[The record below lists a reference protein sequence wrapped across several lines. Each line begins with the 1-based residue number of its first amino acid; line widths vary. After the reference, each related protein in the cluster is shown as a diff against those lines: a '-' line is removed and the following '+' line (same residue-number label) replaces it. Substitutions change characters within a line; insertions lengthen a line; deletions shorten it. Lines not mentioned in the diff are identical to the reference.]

1 MNRRDFLG
9 TGLGSVVAA
18 TTATGAAAPD
28 AAEAQPG
35 PSAPA
40 TGDGVTSPADV
51 KLNVKP
57 VMTNILH
64 SDVWEGPCRWASVSP
79 EKEKA
84 QAEARFAGWAK
95 QMKEGGFGGRADVQV
110 LDPVHITFSED
121 FVVKPEQLD
130 QLKPDLARADA
141 YFVYPAGS
149 SVSAFEIARF
159 AGRPILLTGL
169 GCRNVD
175 IAAYTR
181 NMGFEAIVPADG
193 KELDG
198 VLTLLRARKVFR
210 QTRVLFPTDRGLPA
224 SCSVGSIWDLESLQ
238 ERHGIVVTKIS
249 YRELTEEMDRTMADQ
264 AKAEAAGQLAD
275 QLLGG
280 ADKSFIDRQYVVRS
294 AQFHQAVTRLM
305 NRHGSNAF
313 TIECFEFCSS
323 RLPDQ
328 WKIVPCLIHALL
340 RDQQCASSCEGDL
353 GSLLAMRLLMSVSGK
368 SCHQGN
374 SDPRGQGTF
383 RINHSAPAWKMNG
396 FDQPGLPYQLGRFV
410 TGGWGT
416 KVVIDFMNN
425 QEKTLTVA
433 RVDPS
438 ATKLLVLRGEM
449 VGASGWGQDLV
460 GCSVEAVIKPPEGRA
475 DEFLKKRLDYGNH
488 LQWVYGDYAEP
499 MRQLGELLG
508 MEVDVIA

>member
-18 TTATGAAAPD
+18 TAATGAAAPG
-28 AAEAQPG
+28 AADAQPG
-35 PSAPA
+35 PSDPA
-40 TGDGVTSPADV
+40 TGDGVSSPADV
-51 KLNVKP
+51 KLHVKP

-64 SDVWEGPCRWASVSP
+64 SDLWEGPCRWASVPP
-79 EKEKA
+79 ETEKA
-84 QAEARFAGWAK
+84 QAEKRFAGWAK
-95 QMKEGGFGGRADVQV
+95 QMKEGGFGRRDDVEV
-110 LDPVHITFSED
+110 LEPVHITFSED
-121 FVVKPEQLD
+121 FVLKPEQLD

-141 YFVYPAGS
+141 YFIYPAGS
-149 SVSAFEIARF
+149 SVAAFEIARYT
-159 AGRPILLTGL
+159 GRPILLTGL

-181 NMGFEAIVPADG
+181 NRGFEAIVPADG

-198 VLTLLRARKVFR
+198 VLTLLRARKVFG

-224 SCSVGSIWDLESLQ
+224 SCSVGSIWDLEGL
-238 ERHGIVVTKIS
+238 EKRHGIVVTKIS
-249 YRELTEEMDRTMADQ
+249 YRELAEEMDRTMADQ
-264 AKAEAAGQLAD
+264 AKAEAAGKLAD
-275 QLLGG
+275 QLLAG
-280 ADKSFIDRQYVVRS
+280 ADRSFIDRKYVVRS
-294 AQFHQAVTRLM
+294 AQFHQAVTSLM
-305 NRHGSNAF
+305 KRHGANAF

-323 RLPDQ
+323 QLPDQ
-328 WKIVPCLIHALL
+328 WKIVPCLVHALL
-340 RDQQCASSCEGDL
+340 RDQQCASSCEADL
-353 GSLLAMRLLMSVSGK
+353 GSLLGMRLLMSVSGK

-374 SDPRGQGTF
+374 SDPRAQGTF
-383 RINHSAPAWKMNG
+383 RINHSAPALKMNG

-438 ATKLLVLRGEM
+438 ATKLLVLRGEL
-449 VGASGWGQDLV
+449 VGSSGWDQDLV
-460 GCSVEAVIKPPEGRA
+460 GCSVEAVIKPPEGRS

-508 MEVDVIA
+508 LEVDVIA